1 MDTNETKIYIALL
14 IFAGILVLLII
25 VYVLSLMK
33 HQRKNVTLYKEKVQA
48 EITAL
53 ENERRR
59 FVSDLHDDFGPVL
72 SSVKLHV
79 ASLSPSSPDDESLQ
93 KKSLHLIN
101 DMLSQI
107 HQIANNLMPNAL
119 ERKGVIIALKQF
131 ADDINSTGKIRI
143 TVSSE
148 TNELEVV
155 KANEIHIYR
164 IIQEAIHNTL
174 KHAKADRM
182 MIDFKNTAQNIQ
194 FTIDDNGVGYNYD
207 SSRKNSLGLG
217 LKNIISRVEMLDG
230 EIFIDTAVGKG
241 THYAINI
248 PNARN
253 Q

>member
-1 MDTNETKIYIALL
+1 MDTNETKTYLALL
-14 IFAGILVLLII
+14 ICAGILVLLII

-33 HQRKNVTLYKEKVQA
+33 HQRKNVSLYKEKVQA

-79 ASLSPSSPDDESLQ
+79 ASLSPSSADDEALQ

-119 ERKGVIIALKQF
+119 ERKGVVIALKQF
-131 ADDINSTGKIRI
+131 ADDINSTGKIKI

-148 TNELEVV
+148 SNDLDVV
-155 KANEIHIYR
+155 KKDEIHIYR

-174 KHAKADRM
+174 KHSKADRM
-182 MIDFKNTAQNIQ
+182 MIDFKNTTQDIR
-194 FTIDDNGVGYNYD
+194 FTIDDNGIGYNYD
-207 SSRKNSLGLG
+207 SSSKNSLGLG

-241 THYAINI
+241 THYSIII
-248 PNARN
+248 PNAQN